1 MPESCRLA
9 MPGMARSN
17 PKAKVSLHSPF
28 LCSCRLF
35 LEMSEDHGACRV
47 TDMLPPNSD
56 KVASGPHH
64 DEMMVPHSR
73 RWAWPG
79 EGVAWEVGGAWVGG
93 AVRTPFLWAQS
104 QPHRVTLCLHT
115 GYRLQR

>member
-1 MPESCRLA
+1 
-9 MPGMARSN
+9 
-17 PKAKVSLHSPF
+17 
-28 LCSCRLF
+28 
-35 LEMSEDHGACRV
+35 MSEDHGACRV

-79 EGVAWEVGGAWVGG
+79 REWLG
-93 AVRTPFLWAQS
+93 RWAG
-104 QPHRVTLCLHT
+104 LGWAGL
-115 GYRLQR
+115 